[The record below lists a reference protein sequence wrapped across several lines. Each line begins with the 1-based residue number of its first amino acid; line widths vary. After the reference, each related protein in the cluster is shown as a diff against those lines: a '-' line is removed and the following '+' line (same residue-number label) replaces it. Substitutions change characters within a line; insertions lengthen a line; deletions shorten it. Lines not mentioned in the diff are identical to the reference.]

1 MCAVIGRRRDR
12 LVLQLACGSASPL
25 TCTGTG
31 LGRAVVSGPEAG
43 GATGLASAGT
53 GRLRRRAL
61 SPNRRGTNSTVDGR
75 PAVDMCAR
83 ALHSAQ
89 PGPAALTASRHRRD
103 RSAAQIGQNCADR

>member
-61 SPNRRGTNSTVDGR
+61 SPTMRGVARGYGSVER
-75 PAVDMCAR
+75 VVLRAVAPVGTLM
-83 ALHSAQ
+83 
-89 PGPAALTASRHRRD
+89 
-103 RSAAQIGQNCADR
+103 SAASSAVHNGGVSRVRSR

>member
-61 SPNRRGTNSTVDGR
+61 SPNRCQLSVPGLVSICACLWTYTGRRDGR
-75 PAVDMCAR
+75 AR
-83 ALHSAQ
+83 AGCAHS
-89 PGPAALTASRHRRD
+89 TTRVASSNNLAISR
-103 RSAAQIGQNCADR
+103 A